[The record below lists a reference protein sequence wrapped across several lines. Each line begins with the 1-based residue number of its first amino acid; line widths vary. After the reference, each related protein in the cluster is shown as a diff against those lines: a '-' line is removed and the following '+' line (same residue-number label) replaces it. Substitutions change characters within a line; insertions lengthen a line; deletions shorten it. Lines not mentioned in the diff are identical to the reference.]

1 MLEMSQQKFSDPLTH
16 EASILLIGSCFSDEI
31 GQCLV
36 QNGFEATINPGG
48 TIFHPLALAH
58 LLEWAL
64 NENKQLRS
72 IQREDILLSW
82 DLSGSVYA
90 LTEQE
95 LQLKLKQLRKKLFKC
110 ISECTHLMVTFGTSW
125 AYKLHKDQQIVANC
139 HKFPA
144 DKFSKENTSVE
155 EMRQVWKALIG
166 QIKSLNPEIKLIFT
180 VSPVRHSK
188 DGLYENNLSKAR
200 LFLLVEQLT
209 AISNCFY
216 FPAYEL
222 VNDQL
227 RDYSFF
233 KEDGIHPNA
242 KATAYVW
249 DFFKRNY
256 LEPATQL
263 VLKDWDALQVAMKHR
278 ILYPESKGA
287 AIYRKH
293 LHNQKEEFFTKH
305 PQFRTIQL

>member
-1 MLEMSQQKFSDPLTH
+1 MLEISQQKFSNPLTH

-31 GQCLV
+31 GQYLV
-36 QNGFEATINPGG
+36 QNGFEATVNPGG

-72 IQREDILLSW
+72 IQREDIWLSW

-95 LQLKLKQLRKKLFKC
+95 LQLQLKQLRNKLFEC

-125 AYKLHKDQQIVANC
+125 AYRLREDQNIVANC
-139 HKFPA
+139 HKQSA
-144 DKFSKENTSVE
+144 EQFSKENTGVE
-155 EMRQVWKALIG
+155 EMLQVWKVLIG
-166 QIKSLNPEIKLIFT
+166 QIKSLNPEINFIFT

-227 RDYSFF
+227 RDYAFF
-233 KEDGIHPNA
+233 KEDGVHPNF
-242 KATAYVW
+242 KATNFVW
-249 DFFKRNY
+249 NFFKRHY
-256 LEPATQL
+256 LDPDTQL
-263 VLKDWDALQVAMKHR
+263 LLEEWESLQVEMKHR
-278 ILYPESKGA
+278 VMYPDSKAGILHQVQLKKRQED
-287 AIYRKH
+287 
-293 LHNQKEEFFTKH
+293 FFSKH

>member
-1 MLEMSQQKFSDPLTH
+1 MLEFSQQKFSNPLTH

-31 GQCLV
+31 GQHLV
-36 QNGFEATINPGG
+36 QNGFEATVNPGG

-58 LLEWAL
+58 LLDWAL

-72 IQREDILLSW
+72 IQREDIWLSW

-95 LQLKLKQLRKKLFKC
+95 LQLQLKQLRNKLFKC
-110 ISECTHLMVTFGTSW
+110 ISEGTHLMVTFGTSW
-125 AYKLHKDQQIVANC
+125 AYRLREDQNIVANC
-139 HKFPA
+139 HKQSTEQ
-144 DKFSKENTSVE
+144 FSKENTGVE
-155 EMRQVWKALIG
+155 EMLQVWKVLIG
-166 QIKSLNPEIKLIFT
+166 QIKSLNPEINFIFT

-227 RDYSFF
+227 RDYAFF
-233 KEDGIHPNA
+233 KEDGVHPNA
-242 KATAYVW
+242 KATNFVW
-249 DFFKRNY
+249 NFFKRNY
-256 LEPATQL
+256 LNSETQL
-263 VLKDWDALQVAMKHR
+263 LLDEWESLQVAMKHR
-278 ILYPESKGA
+278 VMYPESKAG
-287 AIYRKH
+287 I
-293 LHNQKEEFFTKH
+293 LHQLQLKKRQEDFFSKH